1 LAVPRRADARVN
13 DERILLAAAR
23 VLAEDP
29 GATIQRI
36 ADEAGLVRLSVYR
49 RYPNRDALRRAIFEV
64 AAEEATR
71 VVEDALARDL
81 DVVDAVRGSIVA
93 MATVAHRYPL
103 LSVGSDLQPL
113 PGAARPP
120 APPPRARAMQ
130 RAVLGLI
137 ERGQAAGRLRPDV
150 PPELFARSLVGA
162 LRLTLRFSG
171 PHADPAV
178 VGAQVA
184 DLLLHG
190 LALDERPSRPPD

>member
-1 LAVPRRADARVN
+1 LTVPRRADARSN

-36 ADEAGLVRLSVYR
+36 ADAAGLVRLTVYR

-64 AAEEATR
+64 AAGEATR

-81 DVVDAVRGSIVA
+81 DVVDAVRALIVG

-103 LSVGSDLQPL
+103 LSVGTDLQPL
-113 PGAARPP
+113 PGAARAPT
-120 APPPRARAMQ
+120 PPPQTRAMQ
-130 RAVLGLI
+130 RAVLGLL
-137 ERGQAAGRLRPDV
+137 ERGQAAGRLRSDLPT
-150 PPELFARSLVGA
+150 ELFAQSVVGTLRLA
-162 LRLTLRFSG
+162 LRFAG
-171 PHADPAV
+171 PAADPAAI
-178 VGAQVA
+178 GAQVA

-190 LALDERPSRPPD
+190 LVVGPR